1 MGPYGT
7 PDGIIDQ
14 VEVVRLWQLFALCGS
29 GNSYTI
35 QVGYQRCQNDT
46 TSAVVD
52 HVILCQ
58 MP

>member
-14 VEVVRLWQLFALCGS
+14 VEVVRLRQRFALCGS

-35 QVGYQRCQNDT
+35 
-46 TSAVVD
+46 
-52 HVILCQ
+52 
-58 MP
+58 